1 MAFFIILFLTGFV
14 ILLMGWLNRKYPP
27 DYLNQYYGYRTGSAS
42 KSPETWELAQ
52 KLSSR
57 YFMASGAVL
66 IGLSFTGIV
75 FAINNVIGTIL
86 AMALISIGIIIP
98 VFLTEKSLKP

>member
-1 MAFFIILFLTGFV
+1 
-14 ILLMGWLNRKYPP
+14 
-27 DYLNQYYGYRTGSAS
+27 
-42 KSPETWELAQ
+42 
-52 KLSSR
+52 
-57 YFMASGAVL
+57 MASGAVL